1 MNTDYSEDVMRRKFG
16 KVTGTLGN
24 SQVVISLVDDK
35 RG

>member
-16 KVTGTLGN
+16 KVEGN

-35 RG
+35 SG